1 MADSDDGVSAEF
13 WAVAHLKFPEGA
25 VRDEAR
31 RAVALN
37 FCTNMETGLN
47 KDWEKQF
54 DAVLAKLRGLDS
66 AVVKPFKPKVVP
78 DDNTG

>member
-13 WAVAHLKFPEGA
+13 WAVSHLKFPEGIE
-25 VRDEAR
+25 RDEAR